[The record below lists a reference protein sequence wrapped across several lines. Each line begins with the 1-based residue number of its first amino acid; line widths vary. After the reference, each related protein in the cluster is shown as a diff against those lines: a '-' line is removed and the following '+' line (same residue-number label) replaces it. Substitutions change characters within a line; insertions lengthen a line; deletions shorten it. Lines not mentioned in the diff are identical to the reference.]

1 MWLDETFCQR
11 IKTTKR
17 ARERELL
24 EIVLSFQKVTVL
36 TGFPLKHDQLKK

>member
-17 ARERELL
+17 AGELL

>member
-1 MWLDETFCQR
+1 MKLSAKESRQQ
-11 IKTTKR
+11 KE
-17 ARERELL
+17 RERELL